1 MYKKE
6 PDLPETMN
14 LVHDYLIKI
23 GKTPLLKKY
32 EERTLALKV
41 NALIY
46 AKGINSL
53 SELLSNLPLPIIE
66 IIGDYLGVQGCL
78 TDPKIQ
84 QVLSSIYDPNLIKR
98 IEEKLGLSGPE
109 AQTKFT
115 VLSNIAYLLLPEF
128 GDTLERQPTQED
140 NERFKIKRKQVIDE
154 GLEAKEHLMDSNLR
168 LVVSVAK
175 KYRCGEKM
183 PFIDL
188 IQEGNIGLMRGVD
201 KFDWRKGFKFST
213 YATWWIR
220 QGISRGMA
228 EKSRTIRLPVHM
240 VEETTNFLRT
250 TLRLEQNLG
259 RRPLMEEIATDMG
272 ITLDR
277 LADVVSM
284 SSNEPM
290 SLDETTGD
298 NDTEL
303 QDFIASQ
310 DESPEDVATD
320 ICLSDVIRKT
330 IDNLTKREKTVIVH
344 RFGLQGENPK
354 TLQEV
359 GEILGVTRERIRQI
373 EAKTIRK
380 LRHPRFSR
388 SVKDFAESPW
398 WKTRG

>member
-1 MYKKE
+1 M
-6 PDLPETMN
+6 PGIMN

-23 GKTPLLKKY
+23 GRTPLLKKY
-32 EERTLALKV
+32 EEKALALKV
-41 NALIY
+41 NASIY

-53 SELLSNLPLPIIE
+53 SELLSNLPLSIIE
-66 IIGDYLGVQGCL
+66 VIGDYLGVQGCL
-78 TDPKIQ
+78 TDIKIQ
-84 QVLSSIYDPNLIKR
+84 QVLNSVYDPDLIKK
-98 IEEKLGLSGPE
+98 IEEKLGLSESE

-115 VLSNIAYLLLPEF
+115 VLGNIAYLLLPEF
-128 GDTLERQPTQED
+128 GDTLKRQPTQED
-140 NERFKIKRKQVIDE
+140 EERFKIKREQVINE
-154 GLEAKEHLMDSNLR
+154 GLEAKEHLMNSNLR

-175 KYRCGEKM
+175 KHKSNEKM

-188 IQEGNIGLMRGVD
+188 IQEGNIGLMHGVD

-228 EKSRTIRLPVHM
+228 EKSRVIRLPVHR
-240 VEETTNFLRT
+240 VEETTKIIGT
-250 TLRLEQNLG
+250 YIKLEQNLG
-259 RRPLMEEIATDMG
+259 RQPLREEVATDMG

-277 LADVVSM
+277 LADIVSM
-284 SSNEPM
+284 SSNEPI
-290 SLDETTGD
+290 SLEETIGD
-298 NDTEL
+298 NDAEL
-303 QDFIASQ
+303 QNFIASQ

-320 ICLSDVIRKT
+320 ACLSDAISK
-330 IDNLTKREKTVIVH
+330 ILDNLTKREKTVIVH